1 MKSDN
6 KVNQENINNIEDID
20 INDIVNSFKRRKK
33 IILASAFSIFLITCF
48 YTVFQ
53 RLFKPTFIGNF
64 TLLINDPLSTN
75 NDNSGEATQLFT
87 KLARN
92 TTQND
97 LPTLIELLKSPNL
110 LVPISE
116 QHSIP
121 YYKLR
126 RNLTIKSPGERVY
139 EKAKGILEVSV
150 IDPKPK
156 RLKSILKSLEKL

>member
-1 MKSDN
+1 MKSDI
-6 KVNQENINNIEDID
+6 KFNQENVNNIEDLD
-20 INDIVNSFKRRKK
+20 IKDIINSFKRRKK

-48 YTVFQ
+48 YTVYQ

-75 NDNSGEATQLFT
+75 NESSGEATQLFT

-116 QHSIP
+116 NIQFPITS
-121 YYKLR
+121 
-126 RNLTIKSPGERVY
+126 
-139 EKAKGILEVSV
+139 
-150 IDPKPK
+150 
-156 RLKSILKSLEKL
+156 